1 MQQTPGIRSVTL
13 VALGFV
19 VSLPSFAVAAP
30 SRYSMPWQ
38 LRPTV
43 AATVLRADSSLA
55 TSDPQSTSATMLL
68 GSWQVAPGL
77 APFLRLGVVS
87 NSPDQGDGATL
98 LVNPAFGATWANAL
112 RDDLKLALFLGLTAP
127 VGQGG
132 GNSPEA
138 AMAPARNA
146 GIFARSAMDNAMFA
160 VNDFTVF
167 PGVGLAWVAHDL
179 TVQVEATVLQ
189 LTRVRG
195 EDVQPDSSK
204 TNLTSGLH
212 VGYFFLPMLSLG
224 MDLRYQRWL
233 STPKAVEDDPTGTL
247 RDNATVA
254 VGPRFHFAMG
264 DTGWFRPGLSYTHPL
279 DDPMGTNGYRIVQV
293 DLPFVFK

>member
-1 MQQTPGIRSVTL
+1 MRNTHQALL
-13 VALGFV
+13 VAAGL
-19 VSLPSFAVAAP
+19 VAASAP
-30 SRYSMPWQ
+30 NQVDAASRYSMPWQ
-38 LRPTV
+38 LRP
-43 AATVLRADSSLA
+43 AAAASALRAASALA
-55 TSDPQSTSATMLL
+55 MSDPQTTSATMLL
-68 GSWQVAPGL
+68 GSWQIVPDL

-87 NSPDQGDGATL
+87 NSPDQGEGATL
-98 LVNPAFGATWANAL
+98 LVNPAFGATYASAVG
-112 RDDLKLALFLGLTAP
+112 DDLRLALFLGLTAP

-138 AMAPARNA
+138 AMAPTRNA
-146 GIFARSAMDNAMFA
+146 GMQARSAMDNAMFA

-167 PGVGLAWVAHDL
+167 PGVGLAWVKSDVTLQAEV
-179 TVQVEATVLQ
+179 TFLQ

-212 VGYFFLPMLSLG
+212 VGYFVLSMLSLG

-233 STPKAVEDDPTGTL
+233 STPKVVEDDPTDTL
-247 RDNATVA
+247 RDNATLA
-254 VGPRFHFAMG
+254 VGPRFHFEMDA
-264 DTGWFRPGLSYTHPL
+264 GWLRPGISYTHPL
-279 DDPMGTNGYRIVQV
+279 DDPMGKSGYRIVQI